1 MNFTSVKER
10 KMNEWIEA
18 VREPREQGWEK
29 TEEKT
34 GTRGGPETELTRL
47 ALWVHSTQPSLGTS
61 PWQGTWQGTSVGIA
75 GALLGSQ
82 GPNKCQPF
90 LQASRKGI
98 GIQVREKD
106 TKKLLSILYR
116 YICKHSLE
124 KTLMLG
130 KIEGRRRRGR
140 RRMRWLDGIT
150 NSMDVSLGKLWELV
164 MDRGAWCAA
173 VHGVTKSQTRL
184 RDWTELNW
192 TDANTKYTLPA
203 KYVRMYTYFYDI
215 NHSWGLPW
223 WSSG

>member
-47 ALWVHSTQPSLGTS
+47 ALWVHSTQPSLGAS

-130 KIEGRRRRGR
+130 KIEGRRRRGWR
-140 RRMRWLDGIT
+140 GRNGWMA
-150 NSMDVSLGKLWELV
+150 SLTQWMWVWVYTGSWWWTGRPGVLWF
-164 MDRGAWCAA
+164 MG
-173 VHGVTKSQTRL
+173 SQRV
-184 RDWTELNW
+184 RHDWETELNW
-192 TDANTKYTLPA
+192 TELNIAF
-203 KYVRMYTYFYDI
+203 YVCTTSFYPFI
-215 NHSWGLPW
+215 CQWTFRFFPCLGHCK
-223 WSSG
+223 

>member
-1 MNFTSVKER
+1 
-10 KMNEWIEA
+10 MNEWIEA
-18 VREPREQGWEK
+18 VREPREQVWEK

-47 ALWVHSTQPSLGTS
+47 ALWVHSTQPSLGAS

-173 VHGVTKSQTRL
+173 VHGVTKSQTRQ